1 MKKRAIVLLLSFVL
15 IFTFGCG
22 NPQGVKQSAV
32 FTLPAAPQAKKLAM
46 NSSLLSQQKPSDQC
60 IQCHTNPETIEKL
73 AAKPEGPKEATGG

>member
-1 MKKRAIVLLLSFVL
+1 MKKGAIILLLNFVL

-22 NPQGVKQSAV
+22 NPPSTKKSAV
-32 FTLPAAPQAKKLAM
+32 FTLPATSQAQKFSL
-46 NSSLLSQQKPSDQC
+46 NSSLLSLQKPSDQC